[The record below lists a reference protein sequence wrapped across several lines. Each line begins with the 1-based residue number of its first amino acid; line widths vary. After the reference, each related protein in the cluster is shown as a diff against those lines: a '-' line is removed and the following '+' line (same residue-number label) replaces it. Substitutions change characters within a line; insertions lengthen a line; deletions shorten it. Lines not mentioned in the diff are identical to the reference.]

1 MVYYRMVWGESM
13 KVEAIRVWGDSILK
27 GIVFDSARKRYTIIK
42 DNALS
47 LLSEKVVTPIQNFSR
62 MGATAPEALKALKAK
77 LADASLENQI
87 VVFEV
92 GGNDCD
98 FDWKAVA
105 DTPEAEH
112 QPKTPVAVFAD
123 VLHEFVS
130 VVSRAGGTPVLCT
143 LPPIDCARYFAWIT
157 RDGLNKEHI
166 LRFLGVQERIY
177 RWQEYYYT
185 VALRVAAQT
194 NSLCL
199 PLREAFL
206 ERVRGEDVLC
216 EDGIHPNALG
226 HRIIAETAMRGMVKC
241 GFAPCT

>member
-143 LPPIDCARYFAWIT
+143 LPPIDCARYFAFFGAGARRGRT
-157 RDGLNKEHI
+157 
-166 LRFLGVQERIY
+166 
-177 RWQEYYYT
+177 
-185 VALRVAAQT
+185 
-194 NSLCL
+194 
-199 PLREAFL
+199 
-206 ERVRGEDVLC
+206 VRGWHSSQRAGAPDHCGNRHARNGEMWVC
-216 EDGIHPNALG
+216 AL
-226 HRIIAETAMRGMVKC
+226 HLTEVFAII
-241 GFAPCT
+241 

>member
-1 MVYYRMVWGESM
+1 MKELSNNKVMVF
-13 KVEAIRVWGDSILK
+13 GDSVSKGVVYDGRELSVLDNGVVKKVTDHYRVEFKNISVYGQTLK
-27 GIVFDSARKRYTIIK
+27 RLYDRRIIDK
-42 DNALS
+42 HLKEMSDEDAALTY
-47 LLSEKVVTPIQNFSR
+47 VVLVI
-62 MGATAPEALKALKAK
+62 
-77 LADASLENQI
+77 
-87 VVFEV
+87 

-177 RWQEYYYT
+177 RWQEYYST

-241 GFAPCT
+241 GFMPCT

>member
-112 QPKTPVAVFAD
+112 QPKTPVAVFAGC
-123 VLHEFVS
+123 F
-130 VVSRAGGTPVLCT
+130 
-143 LPPIDCARYFAWIT
+143 ARVCF
-157 RDGLNKEHI
+157 G
-166 LRFLGVQERIY
+166 
-177 RWQEYYYT
+177 
-185 VALRVAAQT
+185 
-194 NSLCL
+194 
-199 PLREAFL
+199 
-206 ERVRGEDVLC
+206 
-216 EDGIHPNALG
+216 
-226 HRIIAETAMRGMVKC
+226 
-241 GFAPCT
+241 GFARGRHAGSLHASAD

>member
-13 KVEAIRVWGDSILK
+13 KWEAIRVWGDSILK
-27 GIVFDSARKRYTIIK
+27 RGSCSIRRASATIIK

-47 LLSEKVVTPIQNFSR
+47 LLSEKVVTPSR
-62 MGATAPEALKALKAK
+62 IFPGWSDCAGSVE
-77 LADASLENQI
+77 SLEGKI
-87 VVFEV
+87 GGCFAGKPDCGFEV

-157 RDGLNKEHI
+157 RDGLSKEHI

-177 RWQEYYYT
+177 RWQECYST
-185 VALRVAAQT
+185 VWRCAWRRKRIALYFAAA
-194 NSLCL
+194 
-199 PLREAFL
+199 EAFWS
-206 ERVRGEDVLC
+206 RCMVEDVLC

>member
-1 MVYYRMVWGESM
+1 M

-105 DTPEAEH
+105 DTPEAE
-112 QPKTPVAVFAD
+112 QMDFILSFLVSISTARTAAPWATLFMLAVEKIK
-123 VLHEFVS
+123 LP
-130 VVSRAGGTPVLCT
+130 PVL
-143 LPPIDCARYFAWIT
+143 
-157 RDGLNKEHI
+157 
-166 LRFLGVQERIY
+166 
-177 RWQEYYYT
+177 
-185 VALRVAAQT
+185 ALSAISCVSMAIK
-194 NSLCL
+194 L
-199 PLREAFL
+199 
-206 ERVRGEDVLC
+206 
-216 EDGIHPNALG
+216 
-226 HRIIAETAMRGMVKC
+226 
-241 GFAPCT
+241 

>member
-105 DTPEAEH
+105 DTP
-112 QPKTPVAVFAD
+112 
-123 VLHEFVS
+123 
-130 VVSRAGGTPVLCT
+130 VLCT

-157 RDGLNKEHI
+157 RDGLSKEHI

-177 RWQEYYYT
+177 RWQEYYST